1 MTNASKPLV
10 APAHVS
16 AIAPYQA
23 GKPIEEL
30 AREFG
35 LDPAGIVK
43 LASNENPLGMP
54 KSARAAMLAAAESL
68 ARYPDPNGFDL
79 KSALATRYGV
89 PMNWITLGNGSND
102 ILEIVALAL
111 LEPGTSAV
119 YAQHSFAVYRLAT
132 QARGA
137 RHIVVPAKDYGHDLD
152 AMFDAI
158 ADDTRVVFIANPNNP
173 TGTFVPG
180 EQVAAFLERVQAAH
194 GDRVTVVLDEA
205 YNEYLDPEF
214 RFDSTALARRYPN
227 LIVSR
232 TFSKAYG
239 LAGLRVG
246 FAVSQPAL
254 TDLLNRV
261 RQPFNVNTLAQAA
274 AIAALADSAYLE
286 EAYATNKAGKA
297 QLCQAFDAPQAALRA
312 QLRQLRAGAC
322 GRRAPHQSG
331 IAQAWRDRASG
342 GRRRPAG
349 MAARVHRTAAGK
361 RPLHRGAERD
371 PGRMNGVSASA
382 DQAAGP

>member
-137 RHIVVPAKDYGHDLD
+137 RTSWCRPRTTAMTWTRCSTPLPTTPAWSSSP
-152 AMFDAI
+152 
-158 ADDTRVVFIANPNNP
+158 TRTIP
-173 TGTFVPG
+173 
-180 EQVAAFLERVQAAH
+180 
-194 GDRVTVVLDEA
+194 
-205 YNEYLDPEF
+205 
-214 RFDSTALARRYPN
+214 
-227 LIVSR
+227 
-232 TFSKAYG
+232 
-239 LAGLRVG
+239 
-246 FAVSQPAL
+246 PA
-254 TDLLNRV
+254 
-261 RQPFNVNTLAQAA
+261 P
-274 AIAALADSAYLE
+274 S
-286 EAYATNKAGKA
+286 
-297 QLCQAFDAPQAALRA
+297 C
-312 QLRQLRAGAC
+312 
-322 GRRAPHQSG
+322 
-331 IAQAWRDRASG
+331 RAS
-342 GRRRPAG
+342 RSLLSWSACRPR
-349 MAARVHRTAAGK
+349 MATA
-361 RPLHRGAERD
+361 
-371 PGRMNGVSASA
+371 
-382 DQAAGP
+382 